1 MLNDIAGLTQFDN
14 CKFSGSDYI
23 GGPEEDGFEDDDYAE
38 AILLDILKED
48 TDHEGKAFPKYI

>member
-1 MLNDIAGLTQFDN
+1 MFHT

-23 GGPEEDGFEDDDYAE
+23 EGPEEDGFEDVENAE